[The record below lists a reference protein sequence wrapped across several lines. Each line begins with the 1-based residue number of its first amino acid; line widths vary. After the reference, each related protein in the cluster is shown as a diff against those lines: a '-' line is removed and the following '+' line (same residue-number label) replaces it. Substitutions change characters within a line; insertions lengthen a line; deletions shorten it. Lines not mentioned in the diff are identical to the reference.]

1 MIKYLFLF
9 LLCILASCS
18 NYGQLTFVASL
29 PRNLN
34 ENSGLAILDSTSV
47 WFIEDGGNPDKIYQV
62 DLEGNLLKE
71 FEVKN
76 AKNEDWEDLAADP
89 DGNVYIGDLGNN
101 QHNRQELLIY
111 KIPDPRSEP
120 GNKIEAK
127 QIRFRY
133 PAEKGGGSKGENRR
147 HDAEALFYR
156 EGFLYIITKDR
167 ARPFTGEAFIYKVP
181 AKEGTYEARPV
192 GNFTPCRERGVCEI
206 TAADIS
212 PDGKRVVLLGY
223 GTLWVFSDFNSDDFT
238 SGKLTT
244 INLGVTTQ
252 LESVG
257 FLDEKTLLLSDEKL
271 GATGRKLYKY
281 TLE

>member
-1 MIKYLFLF
+1 MIRYLIML

-18 NYGQLTFVASL
+18 NYGQLTFIARL

-47 WFIEDGGNPDKIYQV
+47 WFIEDGGNPAKIYQV
-62 DLEGNLLKE
+62 DLKGNLLKE

-76 AKNEDWEDLAADP
+76 AKNEDWEDLTADP
-89 DGNVYIGDLGNN
+89 DGHVYIGDLGNN

-111 KIPDPRSEP
+111 KIPDPRTES
-120 GNKIEAK
+120 GDKIGAE
-127 QIRFRY
+127 QIKLRY
-133 PAEKGGGSKGENRR
+133 PAGKGSRSKGG

-167 ARPFTGEAFIYKVP
+167 AKPFTGEAFIYKVP
-181 AKEGTYEARPV
+181 AKEGTYEARLV

-223 GTLWVFSDFNSDDFT
+223 GTLWVFSDFNTDDFT

-257 FLDEKTLLLSDEKL
+257 FLDERTLLLSDEKR
-271 GATGRKLYKY
+271 GATGRKMYKY
-281 TLE
+281 SLE